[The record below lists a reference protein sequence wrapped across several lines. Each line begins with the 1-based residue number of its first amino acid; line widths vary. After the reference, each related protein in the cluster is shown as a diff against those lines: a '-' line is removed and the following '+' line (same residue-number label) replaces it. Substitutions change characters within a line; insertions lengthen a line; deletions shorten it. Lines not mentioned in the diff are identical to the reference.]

1 MIGGSASSHMA
12 LGLPVS
18 CEVLG
23 MPVRGGKIVKLAD
36 AKLPEKKSLDG
47 LDLPPIVA
55 VSGTCMESGKTLFLS
70 EVTQELSKR
79 GLSIA
84 GGKLTGIACLRDL
97 ISMED
102 HGASFTASFLDAGL
116 SSTAGVDGPALV
128 KVARTVIAHLASFR
142 PDLLV
147 LELGDGV
154 IGDYGVL
161 DILLDPEIRGKIS
174 MHAFCAGDLVGAWG
188 GERFLRE
195 HGIPVDIF
203 SGPATD
209 NAVGVEYIEKA
220 FGKRAINAH
229 RNPEDVASAVLLTSR
244 EDEGVTMTPA
254 MPAQSPARNEDRI
267 GVGVIGGSGYIG
279 AELLRYLVVD
289 PRVGL
294 RWVTANTKVGEPI
307 GALLPNLRGFVEGA
321 FVSLE
326 EASSRIGEVRV
337 ILREPAPQ
345 RVPDGDPVARGEGP
359 GAVFIDMAGDF
370 RTNDPAGYRK
380 HYGEDHR
387 APDWLSRFVYGFTEY
402 ARERLR
408 EAKLIA
414 NPGCFASALDLSLA
428 PLAAEGKL
436 AGDVFMTGITGS
448 SGSGNKPSQTTHHP
462 ERTTNVRAYKPL
474 AHQHLLEVEA
484 FLKTLTRSDF
494 RLHFVPQSGP
504 FARGILHHAL
514 HAGHRGGGARA
525 HLHARLRRVEA
536 DLGDAGIAGPPLGPG
551 NAADGDRV
559 RRRREP
565 GSGLLR
571 ARQPRQGRGGP
582 GDPEHEPR
590 ARARGDGRP
599 STCPEASCER
609 LRGNRP

>member
-1 MIGGSASSHMA
+1 MNVRVHKIASVVYRLGFEKDVEITEALEPRAGHSIVVRALSEKRVYSELELQNGRMSKIFRGDIIVGALGRRRALRGYSGDVPRSIAVGDTVQLLNRGGVIGGSASSHMA

-220 FGKRAINAH
+220 FGRRAINAH
-229 RNPEDVASAVLLTSR
+229 RNPEDVASAVL
-244 EDEGVTMTPA
+244 
-254 MPAQSPARNEDRI
+254 
-267 GVGVIGGSGYIG
+267 
-279 AELLRYLVVD
+279 
-289 PRVGL
+289 
-294 RWVTANTKVGEPI
+294 
-307 GALLPNLRGFVEGA
+307 
-321 FVSLE
+321 
-326 EASSRIGEVRV
+326 
-337 ILREPAPQ
+337 
-345 RVPDGDPVARGEGP
+345 
-359 GAVFIDMAGDF
+359 
-370 RTNDPAGYRK
+370 
-380 HYGEDHR
+380 
-387 APDWLSRFVYGFTEY
+387 
-402 ARERLR
+402 
-408 EAKLIA
+408 
-414 NPGCFASALDLSLA
+414 
-428 PLAAEGKL
+428 
-436 AGDVFMTGITGS
+436 
-448 SGSGNKPSQTTHHP
+448 
-462 ERTTNVRAYKPL
+462 
-474 AHQHLLEVEA
+474 
-484 FLKTLTRSDF
+484 
-494 RLHFVPQSGP
+494 
-504 FARGILHHAL
+504 
-514 HAGHRGGGARA
+514 A
-525 HLHARLRRVEA
+525 HLEKTKALR
-536 DLGDAGIAGPPLGPG
+536 
-551 NAADGDRV
+551 
-559 RRRREP
+559 
-565 GSGLLR
+565 
-571 ARQPRQGRGGP
+571 
-582 GDPEHEPR
+582 
-590 ARARGDGRP
+590 
-599 STCPEASCER
+599 
-609 LRGNRP
+609 